1 MAPYHPN
8 TLDGGCPFVVTEGAF
23 IEAPRIPQTSERVR
37 ANHVTFQDH
46 FSQAGLFFRSL
57 SAVERD
63 HVIAAYTFELSK
75 CYELVIRQRQLQIL
89 TLVDAD
95 LAAGVAQGLGIP
107 VPPKPDP
114 GPDAVVPEPDGST
127 SPALSM
133 VRGSW
138 PVAGRTVGVV
148 IGAGAHDNLSGL
160 LDGLRA
166 HQVLPLV
173 IGPAGSSVNGELPQ
187 RSYATATS
195 VELDALVIAAPT
207 PPEPGAQPSLD
218 ANAAAGAASDVDPR
232 VAELLKQAWRH
243 AKAIGALSAG
253 QSVLDAVGIPA
264 APGVVTAEA
273 TNLVT
278 ELTGLLATHRVWQ
291 RFAPVSAEVV
301 R

>member
-1 MAPYHPN
+1 M
-8 TLDGGCPFVVTEGAF
+8 
-23 IEAPRIPQTSERVR
+23 
-37 ANHVTFQDH
+37 
-46 FSQAGLFFRSL
+46 
-57 SAVERD
+57 
-63 HVIAAYTFELSK
+63 
-75 CYELVIRQRQLQIL
+75 QIL

-107 VPPKPDP
+107 VPLKPDP

-207 PPEPGAQPSLD
+207 PPEPGAQPSLTPMRRRE
-218 ANAAAGAASDVDPR
+218 PR
-232 VAELLKQAWRH
+232 PTSTPGSPSCSSRP
-243 AKAIGALSAG
+243 GDMPRR
-253 QSVLDAVGIPA
+253 SV
-264 APGVVTAEA
+264 
-273 TNLVT
+273 
-278 ELTGLLATHRVWQ
+278 H
-291 RFAPVSAEVV
+291 
-301 R
+301 